1 MEVVICPN
9 EAEVGAVAAD
19 RVISSIAGSQTPVL
33 GVATGSSPIQLYQEL
48 ARRVEAG
55 EVDLSHALAFALDE
69 YVGLPPEH
77 ELSYKETVRRTV
89 QVPLGMDPD
98 RVRVPNGFAPDLAAA
113 AQEYEDAITDAGGV
127 DVQILGIGTNG
138 HIGFNEP
145 TSSFSSRTRVKTLTR
160 QTREDNARF
169 FSDGETVPTHCVTQ
183 GLGTIMEARAIV
195 MVVTGEHKADAVAAM
210 VEGPV
215 AGVCPA
221 SILQFHP
228 KVFIVIDEAA
238 GSKLHYADYFRHS
251 LQVPS
256 TGTAEGGAQLS
267 NVSAR

>member
-19 RVISSIAGSQTPVL
+19 RVISSITGNQTPVL
-33 GVATGSSPIQLYQEL
+33 GVATGSSPVQLYEEL
-48 ARRVEAG
+48 ARRIEAG
-55 EVDLSHALAFALDE
+55 EVDLSHGLAFALDE
-69 YVGLPPEH
+69 YVGIPPEH
-77 ELSYKETVRRTV
+77 PLSYKETIRRTV
-89 QVPLGMDPD
+89 QEPFRMDPA

-113 AQEYEDAITDAGGV
+113 ALEYDNAIADAGGV

-169 FSDGETVPTHCVTQ
+169 FSDGEAVPTHCVTQ

-195 MVVTGEHKADAVAAM
+195 MVASGEHKADAVAAM

-228 KVFIVIDEAA
+228 KVFVVVDEAA
-238 GSKLHYADYFRHS
+238 GAKLRYADYFRHS
-251 LQVPS
+251 LELPI
-256 TGTAEGGAQLS
+256 TGGPDDGSQLS
-267 NVSAR
+267 NVSAG